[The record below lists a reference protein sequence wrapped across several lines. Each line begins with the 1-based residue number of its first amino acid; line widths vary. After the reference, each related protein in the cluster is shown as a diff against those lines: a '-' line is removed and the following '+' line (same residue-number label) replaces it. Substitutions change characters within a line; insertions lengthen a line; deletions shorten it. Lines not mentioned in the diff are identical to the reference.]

1 MAKSARTPSAMKR
14 HRQSL
19 KRRARNRA
27 KKSMI
32 KTFSKKALL
41 AAEAGDKEKALKYMR
56 VAEKLIDKA
65 AKGSTLHKRTA
76 ARKKSRLMSKL
87 HKLLGSLQA

>member
-1 MAKSARTPSAMKR
+1 MKR

-32 KTFSKKALL
+32 KTFSKKAVA
-41 AAEAGDKEKALKYMR
+41 AAEAGDKE
-56 VAEKLIDKA
+56 
-65 AKGSTLHKRTA
+65 STCGWPRA
-76 ARKKSRLMSKL
+76 
-87 HKLLGSLQA
+87 